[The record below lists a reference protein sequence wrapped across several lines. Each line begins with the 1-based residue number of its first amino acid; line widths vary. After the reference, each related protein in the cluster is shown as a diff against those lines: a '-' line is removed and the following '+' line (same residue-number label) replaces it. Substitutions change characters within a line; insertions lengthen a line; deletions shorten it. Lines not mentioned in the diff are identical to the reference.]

1 MIVLIFFTGPF
12 LKNPDG
18 EEALARKLVDAQKEA
33 SSYKK
38 ELGSCLLVFIK
49 VLDFFVDKLK
59 KSIRDNV
66 SGGNDD
72 STQVGVFWLKYFQ

>member
-1 MIVLIFFTGPF
+1 M
-12 LKNPDG
+12 
-18 EEALARKLVDAQKEA
+18 VDAQKEA